1 MLILSRKL
9 NESIVID
16 GRIIVKILRI
26 ERDTVKIGIQAP
38 AELPVH
44 RQEVFDM
51 IQRNKQASMNA
62 GTETIAKSPQAQVT
76 PITEPAKP
84 VVPPIPPP
92 PPARGA
98 SGSAGAAGQDS
109 GPKQ

>member
-26 ERDTVKIGIQAP
+26 ERDTVKLGIQAP
-38 AELPVH
+38 TELPVH

-51 IQRNKQASMNA
+51 IQRNKQASLNA

-76 PITEPAKP
+76 PPTEPP
-84 VVPPIPPP
+84 RPPP
-92 PPARGA
+92 TPP
-98 SGSAGAAGQDS
+98 SAGPKNGLGPS
-109 GPKQ
+109 GGS

>member
-51 IQRNKQASMNA
+51 IQKNKQASLNA
-62 GTETIAKSPQAQVT
+62 GTEVVPKSPIAQVT
-76 PITEPAKP
+76 PITDKSKA
-84 VVPPIPPP
+84 PPLPTT
-92 PPARGA
+92 RGNHGHGQGPG
-98 SGSAGAAGQDS
+98 SGSGTVG
-109 GPKQ
+109 GK

>member
-26 ERDTVKIGIQAP
+26 ERDTVKLGIQAP
-38 AELPVH
+38 AELQVH

-51 IQRNKQASMNA
+51 IQKNKQASLNA
-62 GTETIAKSPQAQVT
+62 GTGTLPKSPIAQVT
-76 PITEPAKP
+76 PITEQTKP
-84 VVPPIPPP
+84 SP
-92 PPARGA
+92 
-98 SGSAGAAGQDS
+98 SGNECGNQRS
-109 GPKQ
+109 GGGPGK

>member
-51 IQRNKQASMNA
+51 IQKNKQASLNA
-62 GTETIAKSPQAQVT
+62 GTEVVPKSPAAQVT
-76 PITEPAKP
+76 PITEKAKAPPLPP
-84 VVPPIPPP
+84 V
-92 PPARGA
+92 RG
-98 SGSAGAAGQDS
+98 GQGYGQGAGPGTS
-109 GPKQ
+109 TGNGK

>member
-9 NESIVID
+9 NESIIID

-26 ERDTVKIGIQAP
+26 DRDTVKIGIQAP

-51 IQRNKQASMNA
+51 IQKNKQASLNA
-62 GTETIAKSPQAQVT
+62 GTDTI
-76 PITEPAKP
+76 
-84 VVPPIPPP
+84 
-92 PPARGA
+92 
-98 SGSAGAAGQDS
+98 
-109 GPKQ
+109 PKLSLIHI

>member
-38 AELPVH
+38 TDLPVH

-51 IQRNKQASMNA
+51 IQRNKQASLNA
-62 GTETIAKSPQAQVT
+62 GTEVLPKSPTAQVT
-76 PITEPAKP
+76 PIAPKDTPL
-84 VVPPIPPP
+84 PPP
-92 PPARGA
+92 SSHGQPGQGST
-98 SGSAGAAGQDS
+98 SGNGD
-109 GPKQ
+109 

>member
-51 IQRNKQASMNA
+51 IQKNKQASLNA
-62 GTETIAKSPQAQVT
+62 GTEVLPKSPAAQVT
-76 PITEPAKP
+76 PITDKSK
-84 VVPPIPPP
+84 VPSL
-92 PPARGA
+92 PPARNNPDPGNG
-98 SGSAGAAGQDS
+98 SGQGSNS
-109 GPKQ
+109 GGGK